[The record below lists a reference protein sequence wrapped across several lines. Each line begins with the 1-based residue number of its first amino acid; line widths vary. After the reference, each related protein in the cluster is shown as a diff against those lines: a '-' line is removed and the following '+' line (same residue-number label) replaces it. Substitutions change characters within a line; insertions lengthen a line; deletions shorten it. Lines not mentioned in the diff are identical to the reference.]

1 MKKLLF
7 SLIAVALVSVCLAA
21 DLNIAGTWD
30 MTMDSPHGKLTGPL
44 KLEQDG
50 TKLNGTYETEMAGKL
65 SITGNIDG
73 EKVLFSM
80 SAPNGM
86 TIRFEGAMD
95 GDKLSG
101 TTKPMNGEW
110 SAVRK

>member
-1 MKKLLF
+1 
-7 SLIAVALVSVCLAA
+7 
-21 DLNIAGTWD
+21 
-30 MTMDSPHGKLTGPL
+30 
-44 KLEQDG
+44 
-50 TKLNGTYETEMAGKL
+50 MAGKL
-65 SITGNIDG
+65 SITGNVDG
-73 EKVLFSM
+73 DKVLFSM